1 MTDNY
6 IVFTLAGTAYALP
19 SESVSHVEMIEQI
32 TPVPN
37 APPAIEGVVFSRG
50 EVVPAVNLRVRFGFE
65 RIPLDLRTRL
75 LVVRRDDRSTGLL
88 VDEAREFLVIPPAAI
103 HPPGDGLAALS
114 GRYLGGIA
122 TLGDRMILILELSE
136 VLNTSAAVLA
146 GDGGLAQ
153 QGRQETDHG

>member
-32 TPVPN
+32 TPIPN

-65 RIPLDLRTRL
+65 RVPVDLGTRL
-75 LVVRRDDRSTGLL
+75 LVVRRDGRSTGLL
-88 VDEAREFLVIPPAAI
+88 VDAAREFLVIPRSAI
-103 HPPGDGLAALS
+103 HPPGEGLAGLS
-114 GRYLGGIA
+114 GRYLSGIA

-136 VLNTSAAVLA
+136 VLNLATAVLA
-146 GDGGLAQ
+146 GDNGTAP
-153 QGRQETDHG
+153 